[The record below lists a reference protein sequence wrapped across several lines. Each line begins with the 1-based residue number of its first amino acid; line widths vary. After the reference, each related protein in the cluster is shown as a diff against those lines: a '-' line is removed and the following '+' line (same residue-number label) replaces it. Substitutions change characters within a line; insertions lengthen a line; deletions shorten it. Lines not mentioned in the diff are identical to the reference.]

1 MVAYANPFLFALL
14 QNCCIFCS
22 YFIVYFFA
30 RDFKHAFIH
39 LFIHSYSFNS
49 KSVMQLADRVVAVD
63 ESDVSFMAVVAML
76 EDVVD
81 TFSVLTTS
89 VVAIPSVVVS
99 C

>member
-1 MVAYANPFLFALL
+1 VL
-14 QNCCIFCS
+14 Q
-22 YFIVYFFA
+22 A
-30 RDFKHAFIH
+30 G
-39 LFIHSYSFNS
+39 
-49 KSVMQLADRVVAVD
+49 RVVAVD
-63 ESDVSFMAVVAML
+63 ELDVSFTTVVTML